1 MINQPPTETNVDTT
15 PQSQRARESEPNIFL
30 VVVDNTSEM
39 RVALRFASRRAKRTG
54 GRVGL
59 LRVIRKADFQHWA
72 AIGNLMRVEA
82 REEAEQLLQEHAAA
96 VSELTGGEM
105 PILYIVEGDIKN
117 ALLQL
122 IDEDSQIRIL
132 VLAAATDNRGPGP
145 LINFLM
151 KKIIGKLRIPVTIVP
166 GGLTNDQI
174 DTLT

>member
-1 MINQPPTETNVDTT
+1 MTDQPTIETAAPSSRRDDRDQPNV
-15 PQSQRARESEPNIFL
+15 FL
-30 VVVDNTSEM
+30 VVVDNSPEM

-72 AIGNLMRVEA
+72 AIGNLMAEEA
-82 REEAEQLLQEHAAA
+82 REEAEQLLQEHAAS

-105 PILYIVEGDIKN
+105 PILYIKEGDIKSSVV
-117 ALLQL
+117 QL

-132 VLAAATDNRGPGP
+132 VLAAATGKRGPGP
-145 LINFLM
+145 LITFLM
-151 KKIIGKLRIPVTIVP
+151 KKIIGKSRIPVTIVP

>member
-1 MINQPPTETNVDTT
+1 MTDQTPIETTNAGPTSRRGDTSQPNV
-15 PQSQRARESEPNIFL
+15 FL
-30 VVVDNTSEM
+30 VVVDNTPEM
-39 RVALRFASRRAKRTG
+39 QVALRFASLRAKRTG

-72 AIGNLMRVEA
+72 AIGNLMREEA
-82 REEAEQLLQEHAAA
+82 RDEAEQLLQEHAAT
-96 VSELTGGEM
+96 VTELNGGEM
-105 PILYIVEGDIKN
+105 PILYIKEGDIKS
-117 ALLQL
+117 ALVQL

-132 VLAAATDNRGPGP
+132 VLAAATGKRGPGP
-145 LINFLM
+145 LITFLM

>member
-1 MINQPPTETNVDTT
+1 MTDQTTNQTVTAAPRIRRGALLQTNV
-15 PQSQRARESEPNIFL
+15 FL

-39 RVALRFASRRAKRTG
+39 RVALRFASLRAKRTG

-59 LRVIRKADFQHWA
+59 LRVLSKADFQHWA
-72 AIGNLMRVEA
+72 AIGNLMREEA
-82 REEAEQLLQEHAAA
+82 REEAEQLLQEHATT
-96 VSELTGGEM
+96 VTELTGSEM
-105 PILYIVEGDIKN
+105 PILYIKEGDIKS

-132 VLAAATDNRGPGP
+132 VLAAATGKRGPGP
-145 LINFLM
+145 LITFLM

-174 DTLT
+174 DTVT

>member
-1 MINQPPTETNVDTT
+1 MTDQTPIETANAAPTSRATETSQPNV
-15 PQSQRARESEPNIFL
+15 FL
-30 VVVDNTSEM
+30 VVVDNTPEM

-72 AIGNLMRVEA
+72 AIGNLMREEA
-82 REEAEQLLQEHAAA
+82 REEAEQLLQEHAAT
-96 VSELTGGEM
+96 VTELTGGEM
-105 PILYIVEGDIKN
+105 PILYIKEGDTKS
-117 ALLQL
+117 ALVQL

-132 VLAAATDNRGPGP
+132 VLAAATGKRGPGP
-145 LINFLM
+145 LITFLM